1 MPGAAFVFGFDCALE
16 DTLMAKDS
24 GAFSSVN
31 TQSENKGVLCWCDL
45 DQDHT
50 VHGASKELMNQCLEW
65 IYQFLWCIMIWV
77 ILDHRPKSMIYTL

>member
-1 MPGAAFVFGFDCALE
+1 MEETHWKFEIKALKESTVGMPGAAFVFGFECTLE

-31 TQSENKGVLCWCDL
+31 TQSETKGVLCWGDL

-50 VHGASKELMNQCLEW
+50 VHGASKESMNQCLEW
-65 IYQFLWCIMIWV
+65 IYQFL
-77 ILDHRPKSMIYTL
+77 